1 MIGSC
6 CVNVTLA
13 RSGSSGHALNVSLK
27 SEKLSVFS
35 PISFGAEGALPDS
48 VRLFKFGSNPT
59 AKGEFFLSPED
70 AAECLRAFNASGVDL
85 MFDLEHDSVDDNVP
99 LFRADARDA
108 RGWFG
113 LEVRDD
119 GLYAVGV
126 TWTPDGARR
135 LTEKT
140 QRYVSP
146 YFKHDA
152 QNHVRAIVNA
162 ALCARPAT
170 HDAPALVAA
179 SRNASHALSVQT
191 RAAFYLAR
199 HNAKAR

>member
-1 MIGSC
+1 
-6 CVNVTLA
+6 
-13 RSGSSGHALNVSLK
+13 VSLRTQ
-27 SEKLSVFS
+27 KLSVFA
-35 PISFGAEGALPDS
+35 PVVVGADAVLPDA
-48 VRLFKFGSNPT
+48 VRLFKYGNNPT
-59 AKGEFFLSPED
+59 AKGDFILTPED
-70 AAECLRAFNASGVDL
+70 AAECVRLFNESGVDL
-85 MFDLEHDSVDDNVP
+85 MFDLEHDSVDDQAP

-113 LEVRDD
+113 LEARAD
-119 GLYAVGV
+119 GLWATGV

-146 YFKHDA
+146 YFMHDDDR
-152 QNHVRAIVNA
+152 HIRAIVNA

-179 SRNASHALSVQT
+179 SRNVGHDLSIAT
-191 RAAFYLAR
+191 RAKYYELSAR
-199 HNAKAR
+199 AKFKVR